1 MPFMPAR
8 EVQRSDQVSDVSQQA
23 ASSDLLVNNLSYHQ
37 PEALS
42 LAVQRAYSRQFFQRR
57 SYTNGETAIIDF
69 NSGTDFVDPANSYLT
84 FTVLLAANAPTAT
97 AGWGTSSAMNVI
109 KQVTIKSRS
118 GTELDRVERANL
130 WSSFNTVYTNT
141 SAYLTRQ
148 GPMEGW
154 GQATTIIPTSGGGTA
169 VRYCLPLKRLAP
181 FFNPVKPGQKIPPQ
195 LMSGLHMELIF
206 EDIAIALL
214 QGAGAGTITGYTI
227 GDLAIMTDNITMTD
241 DVQKTINDQ
250 SANDGLEYSYP
261 RIFTAQDSVASTSIN
276 TQVRR
281 AVSQANIAYAVSLN
295 TASNVITAD
304 SFLAITWDATSWQF
318 RLGALYY
325 PIQAIQDANVDAVES
340 YLQALQMFDKLKHP
354 EVEASVQYSDFKTGG
369 RAIMAVSLEKDTA
382 LNFSGLPINNSRVLE
397 TLATVT
403 ALATR
408 NVVTFLEYSAV
419 ARAYVDNTAVSI

>member
-1 MPFMPAR
+1 MPAR

-42 LAVQRAYSRQFFQRR
+42 LAVQRAYSRQYFQRQ
-57 SYTNGETAIIDF
+57 SYSNGETAVIDF
-69 NSGTDFVDPANSYLT
+69 NSGTDYVDPGNSYLT
-84 FTVLLAANAPTAT
+84 FTVRLVASLDTAT

-130 WSSFNTVYTNT
+130 WSSFNTAYTNT

-154 GQATTIIPTSGGGTA
+154 NQASTVIGATAATA
-169 VRYCLPLKRLAP
+169 VRYCIPLKRLAP
-181 FFNPVKPGQKIPPQ
+181 FFNPVKRGQKIPPQ
-195 LMSGLHMELIF
+195 LMSGLHIEIIF
-206 EDIAIALL
+206 EDYAIALI
-214 QGAGAGTITGYTI
+214 QGVGAGDITGYTI
-227 GDLAIMTDNITMTD
+227 GNLAVMTDNICMTD
-241 DVQKTINDQ
+241 DVQKTLNDQ
-250 SANDGLEYSYP
+250 SATDGLEYAFP
-261 RIFTAQDSVASTSIN
+261 RIFTSQDAVTSTAIN
-276 TQVRR
+276 SQVRR
-281 AVSQANIAYAVSLN
+281 AVSQANVAYAISLD
-295 TASNVITAD
+295 TARNVINAD
-304 SFLAITWDATSWQF
+304 SFLAQTWDATSFQF

-325 PIQAIQDANVDAVES
+325 PIQAISDPNVDAVEA
-340 YLQALQMFDKLKHP
+340 YVQAMMTFDKLKNP
-354 EVEASVQYSDFKTGG
+354 EVESSVQYSDFKTGG

-382 LNFSGLPINNSRVLE
+382 LNFSGLPVNNSRVLE
-397 TLATVT
+397 TLATVS

-419 ARAYVDNTAVSI
+419 ARAYVDNTALSI